1 MRSSFSENRVQ
12 PGRIRFFLIA
22 MVFLFVIFSVRLF
35 YLQAI
40 LGDYYY
46 GLAETNRTQRAFV
59 PSSRGVIYDRR
70 GVLLARN
77 MPAYNI
83 TITPAD
89 LPDSEAE
96 IDAVYRTLSQLTGVP
111 IRVAGSV
118 PSQECAP
125 GRGIA
130 DLVDEW
136 IELAPYS
143 AVKIQCDADP
153 EVAKVILE
161 RAADMPGVGV
171 DVSPVRDYPNG
182 RYTAHIIGYM
192 GRVPAER
199 SAEFKAKG
207 YNLDRD
213 KIGYAGIEAYM
224 DEELAGSYGSELWEV
239 DAAGKHIRLLEP
251 PSAAIPGINIRLTID
266 SRLQQ
271 AATNILEQ
279 KIEET
284 RAKKPEF
291 LRSPM
296 IGGTVVAMNPNT
308 GEILA
313 LVSIPTY
320 DNQKFSRYI
329 PVDYYNQLATDISN
343 PLLNHAISGSY
354 PPGSIFKLTTAVG
367 ALNEGIVTP
376 DTIVNCRGSISITQ
390 KFYPSDPGR
399 EMLFYCYNRNGHGEV
414 NFLRGVELSCDIYFY
429 NLGAGYSGAGGVKD
443 GLGIDKI
450 KEYAQALGYN
460 RALGIELFGERDGL
474 IPDPQWK
481 RIYQGE
487 NWATGDTYIA
497 TIGQGYVDVTPLQVA
512 ESIATIAGNGKVMKP
527 TLLKNY
533 LDGEG
538 NITRTFEPTM
548 LYDITDSIYSEP
560 YDTVTVQPW
569 VLKMVQQGM
578 RLVVTNGTAAD
589 YAQIENIPSAG
600 KTGTAEYCDDI
611 AQSRNLCKREAWP
624 THAWYG
630 AYAPFDNP
638 EIVVVAFVYDGGEGA
653 VTAGPVVRDV
663 LKTYFALKA
672 IDLGQGG

>member
-1 MRSSFSENRVQ
+1 MRTSFSENRVK

-22 MVFLFVIFSVRLF
+22 MVSLFAIFSVRLF
-35 YLQAI
+35 YMQVI
-40 LGDYYY
+40 LGDFYG
-46 GLAETNRTQRAFV
+46 GLAETNRTERMYI

-83 TITPAD
+83 TLTPAN
-89 LPDSEAE
+89 LPDTEAE
-96 IDAVYRTLSQLTGVP
+96 IDYVYRTLSQLTGVP

-136 IELAPYS
+136 IELAPYY
-143 AVKIQCDADP
+143 AVKIDCDADP
-153 EVAKVILE
+153 EIAKVILE
-161 RAADMPGVGV
+161 KSADLPGVGV
-171 DVSPVRDYPNG
+171 EVSPVRDYPNG

-199 SAEFKAKG
+199 SQEFIDKG

-224 DEELAGSYGSELWEV
+224 DDPLAGYYGSELWEV

-251 PSAAIPGINIRLTID
+251 PVAAVPGTNIRLTID
-266 SRLQQ
+266 SRLQE

-296 IGGTVVAMNPNT
+296 IGGTVVALNPNT

-313 LVSIPTY
+313 MVSVPTY

-329 PVDYYNQLATDISN
+329 PIDYYNQLASDISN

-376 DTIVNCRGSISITQ
+376 DTIVNCRGSISVTQ
-390 KFYPSDPGR
+390 KFFPSDPGR
-399 EMLFYCYNRNGHGEV
+399 EMLFYCYNRNGHGELS
-414 NFLRGVELSCDIYFY
+414 FLRGLALSCDIYFY

-443 GLGIDKI
+443 GLGIDGI
-450 KEYAQALGYN
+450 KQYAQALGYG
-460 RALGIELFGERDGL
+460 RALGVELYGERDGL

-512 ESIATIAGNGKVMKP
+512 ESIATIAANGKVMKP

-538 NITRTFEPTM
+538 NVIQTFAPKM
-548 LYDITDSIYSEP
+548 LYDITDSITSEP

-569 VLKMVQQGM
+569 VLKLVQQGM
-578 RLVVTNGTAAD
+578 RMVVTNGTATD
-589 YAQIENIPSAG
+589 YAEIENIPTAG

-630 AYAPFDNP
+630 AYGPYDHP
-638 EIVVVAFVYDGGEGA
+638 EIVVVAFVYDGGEGS

-663 LKTYFALKA
+663 MKAYFALKA
-672 IDLGQGG
+672 IDLEQGG